1 MAGRKQTKPP
11 LVLHNPMSMKD
22 GHFTFRIRQ
31 CQKPVTAPRLTLR
44 IFFET
49 VELVFEVLIYFI
61 VVILWPEIQLQK

>member
-31 CQKPVTAPRLTLR
+31 CQKPVTAP
-44 IFFET
+44 
-49 VELVFEVLIYFI
+49 
-61 VVILWPEIQLQK
+61 